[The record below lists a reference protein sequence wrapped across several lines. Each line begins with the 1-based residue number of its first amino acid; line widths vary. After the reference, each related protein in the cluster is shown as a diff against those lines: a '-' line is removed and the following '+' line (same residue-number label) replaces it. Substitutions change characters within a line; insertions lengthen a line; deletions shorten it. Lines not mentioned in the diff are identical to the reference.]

1 MKGLHI
7 IYTYIRIY
15 GIFKD
20 LNKNLVFNGNN
31 EKALKF
37 RANPQRYESNLNKS
51 KEKLNL

>member
-7 IYTYIRIY
+7 IYTYIHTY
-15 GIFKD
+15 ENFKD
-20 LNKNLVFNGNN
+20 LKKILVFNGNS